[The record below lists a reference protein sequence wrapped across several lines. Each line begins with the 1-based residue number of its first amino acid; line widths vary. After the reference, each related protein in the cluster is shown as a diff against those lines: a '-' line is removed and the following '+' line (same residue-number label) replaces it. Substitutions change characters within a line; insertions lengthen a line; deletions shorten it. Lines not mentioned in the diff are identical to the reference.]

1 MHFSSFS
8 SLLSSSPP
16 FLCKQSVALQWEG
29 SGVGF
34 FLAFS
39 SLLLGGRV
47 RVVVALSRA
56 YIYNKV

>member
-34 FLAFS
+34 FLASS
-39 SLLLGGRV
+39 SLLLGGESG
-47 RVVVALSRA
+47 LWLFFRA
-56 YIYNKV
+56 HIYNKV